1 MSEMS
6 PGSEKRLVRARNVGV
21 RRSNR
26 WIVRY
31 VDVDLDRGAQVLV
44 VGANGSGKST
54 LIKAILG
61 LIEPDEG
68 TINRIPDLSV
78 GYVPQRLVIN
88 PTLPL
93 TLRRLMTLTG
103 RFTDDEINEALDSVG
118 LGRLGNPPV
127 STLSGG
133 EFQRL
138 LLARALIHHPDLL
151 VLDEPDQG
159 VDVNGAE
166 RLYTL
171 IRAIRNNYGCGILII
186 SHNAKTVMEFSD
198 DFVVLVPH
206 EHDED
211 DVHGPFDAGNLPG
224 HRPGRHTAGNRMW

>member
-1 MSEMS
+1 MSDNS
-6 PGSEKRLVRARNVGV
+6 PNSETRLVHARNVGI
-21 RRSNR
+21 RRGNR

-54 LIKAILG
+54 LVKAILG

-68 TINRIPDLSV
+68 TIVRIPDLTV
-78 GYVPQRLVIN
+78 GYVPQRLFLN

-93 TLRRLMTLTG
+93 CLRRLMTLTG
-103 RFTDDEINEALDSVG
+103 RFTNGEIDTALGSVG

-138 LLARALIHHPDLL
+138 LLARALIHNPDLL
-151 VLDEPDQG
+151 VLDEPEQG
-159 VDVNGAE
+159 IDTAGSE
-166 RLYTL
+166 RLYVL
-171 IRAIRNNYGCGILII
+171 IREIRKDYDCGVLII

-206 EHDED
+206 EHDD
-211 DVHGPFDAGNLPG
+211 DNPYGQPDAEMSTI
-224 HRPGRHTAGNRMW
+224 H